1 MAAGAPPGDSGFA
14 PLRVREFRLLFAGHV
29 VAQALMPLQFVT
41 QIFWVQTFA
50 DESYRILLIGLIGTS
65 RGAGALLFG
74 LYGGALAD
82 RFDRRRL
89 LMATQ
94 STALGLNVAVATLMA
109 ISDGG
114 PLALAVF
121 FVLTFFASG
130 MFGIDSPTRQAM
142 VPDLLGPRLTPAGIS
157 LNSAGMQVAM
167 PMSIFVSGFLIDSLG
182 FSRTYALSGAGH
194 AAEVAMLLLMRYQ
207 TRHAGLIAGR
217 SYGFRQTVR
226 DVRDGF
232 AYTRGEPVIFWIIL
246 LMIATV
252 GLGFPPTANLGPTW
266 VTTVVGVSIRNFGF
280 IAIAWGL
287 GAFTASLLL
296 TRYSLFER
304 KGALL
309 ALATVGFGISFVIF
323 ATPRVPFAIIG
334 NFGLGASLA
343 VSQITSMSL
352 VQHLVANEVR
362 GRVMSL
368 LQLNMGFAQLL
379 TLPLAAIATGVSLEV
394 LFPALAFTL
403 LALVVVIN
411 LTHTQIWRAAIS
423 GHAPEP
429 VPTAGR

>member
-1 MAAGAPPGDSGFA
+1 MAAAPPGDSGLA

-50 DESYRILLIGLIGTS
+50 DESYRIVLIGLIGTS
-65 RGAGALLFG
+65 RGAGALVFG

-82 RFDRRRL
+82 RFDRRKL

-94 STALGLNVAVATLMA
+94 SAALAMNIAVAFLMA
-109 ISDGG
+109 VSDGG
-114 PLALAVF
+114 AAALAAF
-121 FVLTFFASG
+121 FVLTFLASG

-157 LNSAGMQVAM
+157 LNAAGMQVAM
-167 PMSIFVSGFLIDSLG
+167 PVSIFVSGFLIDSLG
-182 FSRTYALSGAGH
+182 FPRTYALSGAGH
-194 AAEVAMLLLMRYQ
+194 AAEVGMLLLMRYQ
-207 TRHAGLIAGR
+207 TRHGGLVAGR
-217 SYGFRQTVR
+217 SYGVRQTLR

-232 AYTRGEPVIFWIIL
+232 AYTRGQPTIFWIII

-280 IAIAWGL
+280 IAIAWGI
-287 GAFTASLLL
+287 GAFAASLVL
-296 TRYSLFER
+296 TRHSLFER

-309 ALATVGFGISFVIF
+309 AAATVGFGVSFVVF
-323 ATPRVPFAIIG
+323 ATPRVPFAIAG
-334 NFGLGASLA
+334 NLGLGACLA

-352 VQHLVANEVR
+352 VQGLVANEVR

-368 LQLNMGFAQLL
+368 LQLNMGLAQLL
-379 TLPLAAIATGVSLEV
+379 TFPLAVAATVVSLEV

-403 LALVVVIN
+403 LGLVILIN
-411 LTHTQIWRAAIS
+411 VTHPQIWKAAIPL
-423 GHAPEP
+423 HTPQP
-429 VPTAGR
+429 VGATGR